1 MEIRDAV
8 PGDEAQIAT
17 VLRRS
22 IRALCVD
29 DHNNDDAIL
38 NLWLRNKTAANV
50 LSWIQTQTVL
60 VASERDVIVGVAAAS
75 GAGEIL
81 LNYVDPSARFTGVS
95 TALLETLEARL
106 AGAGM
111 SVVHLVSTRTALRFY
126 NDRGYSGSGSP
137 QEGTGLAGFPM
148 KKHVPGQSG

>member
-60 VASERDVIVGVAAAS
+60 VASERNVIVGVAAAS
-75 GAGEIL
+75 EAGEVL
-81 LNYVDPSARFTGVS
+81 SNYVDPSARFTGVS
-95 TALLETLEARL
+95 TALLETLEVRL
-106 AGAGM
+106 AGTGIG
-111 SVVHLVSTRTALRFY
+111 VVHLVSTRTALRFY
-126 NDRGYSGSGSP
+126 NDRGYSDSGSP
-137 QEGTGLAGFPM
+137 EEWAGLTGFPM
-148 KKHVPGQSG
+148 KERFTPQLA